1 MTQRSSTSR
10 SSYARPL
17 QVSPTTCTVCGAQRF
32 DSAHASRKVETDW
45 WNSSSGGSEGRSAK
59 WSMRPREIASKIASP
74 VSESPS
80 WPHPMSSTRW
90 ACGNRLRTSAS
101 RTVPGTPASSSPAS
115 TRATSSPAAATS
127 SSVASAARD
136 ELRQRTR

>member
-32 DSAHASRKVETDW
+32 DSAQASRKVETDW

-59 WSMRPREIASKIASP
+59 WSKRPWEIASKIASP
-74 VSESPS
+74 VSEFPNR
-80 WPHPMSSTRW
+80 PHPMSRTRC
-90 ACGNRLRTSAS
+90 ARGNRLRTSAS
-101 RTVPGTPASSSPAS
+101 RSVPGLPESRSPAR
-115 TRATSSPAAATS
+115 TRATCSPAAAS
-127 SSVASAARD
+127 SRSVASASPA
-136 ELRQRTR
+136 EHRQRTR